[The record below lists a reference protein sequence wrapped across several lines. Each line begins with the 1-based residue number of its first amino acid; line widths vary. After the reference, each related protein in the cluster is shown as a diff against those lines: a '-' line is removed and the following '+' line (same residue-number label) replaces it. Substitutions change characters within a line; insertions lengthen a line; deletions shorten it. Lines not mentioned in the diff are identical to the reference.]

1 MPGAWRIVDLTGYEG
16 KISAGKGSLY
26 VGESTVPL
34 ADLAV
39 ILVGPHCLLHE
50 SVFDRAVAFD
60 IAIMHCD
67 WRSVPIATTI
77 TWSNNSRVATRQKCQ
92 IAMSIPRQK
101 NAWMR
106 IVQAK
111 IRGQANVLSAWNRPH
126 AAEIRDLA
134 KLVRS
139 GDPSNVEAR
148 AARAYWSAVL
158 GEPRFRRQ
166 PGSRVH
172 ANSYLDYTYAILRGF
187 CVRAVVS
194 TGLNP
199 TLGVWHHQRSNN
211 FALIDDIIEP
221 FRPAADVVALQAY
234 KKYDSLTPDCKRQ
247 LASVCDRKFASN
259 GWTTGSSITHFAQS
273 LAIYIEGEGTTVDV
287 PVFEGSREDG

>member
-1 MPGAWRIVDLTGYEG
+1 MPGAWRVVDLNGYKG
-16 KISAGKGSLY
+16 KVYAGKGSLY
-26 VGESTVPL
+26 VGESNVPL

-39 ILVGPHCLLHE
+39 VLVGPHCLLHE
-50 SVFDRAVAFD
+50 SVFDRAAAFD

-67 WRSVPIATTI
+67 WRSVPIATTL
-77 TWSNNSRVATRQKCQ
+77 TWSNNSRVATRQRCQ
-92 IAMSIPRQK
+92 IAMSVPRQK

-111 IRGQANVLSAWNRPH
+111 IRGQANALATWDRPR
-126 AAEIRDLA
+126 ASEVRDLA

-148 AARAYWSAVL
+148 AARAYWGAL
-158 GEPRFRRQ
+158 FDAPRFHRK
-166 PGSRVH
+166 PGSRVD

-194 TGLNP
+194 AGLNP

-221 FRPAADVVALQAY
+221 FRPAADVVAMQAY
-234 KKYDSLTPDCKRQ
+234 RDYESLTPVCKRQ
-247 LASVCDRKFASN
+247 LASVCDRKFASD
-259 GWTTGSSITHFAQS
+259 GRTTGSSITHFAQGF
-273 LAIYIEGEGTTVDV
+273 ANYVEGEGTTIPV
-287 PVFEGSREDG
+287 PVFEGSCEDG